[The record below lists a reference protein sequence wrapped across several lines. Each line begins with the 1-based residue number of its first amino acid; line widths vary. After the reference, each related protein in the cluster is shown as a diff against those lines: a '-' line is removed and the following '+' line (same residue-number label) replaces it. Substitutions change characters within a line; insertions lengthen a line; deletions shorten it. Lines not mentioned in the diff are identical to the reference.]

1 MSARSDTLRFKVA
14 DKPLTRSAG
23 EVVIRGA
30 EWHRVRARVARLA
43 ELGDAGSGWSLFF
56 FGIALAGVMSIVAV
70 RVTAPA
76 GTGTPGD
83 LDAMLIAL
91 TVIGLVCGVVSL
103 LRGRELKDSLQK
115 EAALLCAE
123 MDAYLPGAVPGAE

>member
-1 MSARSDTLRFKVA
+1 MSARSETLRFKVS
-14 DKPLTRSAG
+14 DQPLTRSG
-23 EVVIRGA
+23 GVVVIRDS
-30 EWHRVRARVARLA
+30 EWRRVRTRVARLA
-43 ELGDAGSGWSLFF
+43 ELGDTGSGWSLFF
-56 FGIALAGVMSIVAV
+56 FGIALAGFIAIIAS

-103 LRGRELKDSLQK
+103 LRGRELKDSLQR
-115 EAALLCAE
+115 EAALLCGE
-123 MDAYLPGAVPGAE
+123 MDAYLPAAAPGTE

>member
-1 MSARSDTLRFKVA
+1 MSTRGDTLRIKA
-14 DKPLTRSAG
+14 SDRPLTRSRG
-23 EVVIRGA
+23 EVVITGA
-30 EWHRVRARVARLA
+30 EWRRVRTRVARLA
-43 ELGDAGSGWSLFF
+43 ELGDTAMGWSLFF
-56 FGIALAGVMSIVAV
+56 FGIALAGFISIVAA

-103 LRGRELKDSLQK
+103 LRARESKDTLQK
-115 EAALLCAE
+115 EAALLCGE
-123 MDAYLPGAVPGAE
+123 MDAYLPGTAPGSE